1 MVAAKRRALCCVAVA
16 ASSASPAAA
25 ASSQFHVTRRDARQ
39 AEQEYY
45 RRISA
50 AGGDNEEPIGRDN
63 SRPRRRAQISHKKEN
78 KYENSAALLLHHK
91 GNDEEEDGKGSM
103 TFVSTGGNTASAT
116 TEASSSGTSTIKNL
130 KNLRATDL
138 RSFQDLR
145 LGGASFIP
153 EEEDRYRY
161 MASLQMEGI
170 NPAGTH
176 YDYHICGGILV
187 APDFIL
193 TSAHCAYYSPPN
205 SNEKY
210 PAFNGIE
217 VGKTDLSYEGLDYD
231 AYSLETY
238 KLYYENLIPEKRYLH
253 SDYNEETYEHD
264 IMLVK
269 TYGKSRYPVIRINS
283 HDDAPKRNEDITVLG
298 WGAEHDDSVPRYSN
312 LLKEADLK
320 AMTNDQ
326 CKASAVDV
334 TNPET
339 GRTELMSLRG
349 HISDDM
355 MCAKATNRYICHGD
369 AGGPVIRRAD
379 TGRMMDTIC
388 ADSTAPPEQYDCP
401 NMVSMSSSASTQ
413 TVTLKMKLDMMSVE
427 TGFVIRFRDT
437 AEVVAQRIPGYY
449 KEDHNLVM
457 EEEMELPLIN
467 SFGDGNCCDMGGG
480 NSYLY
485 KGTDTSIYTGELLA
499 EINGN
504 FEFNS
509 SADFCTDG
517 QVSSNPPTSTPPPT
531 PSPITPIPTDAP
543 AGSQDT
549 AVGNIGW
556 SGPVSSPEFAYCTDF
571 CVSNANALRCGQH
584 TCIPASASE
593 PIQIGEVSDEHYLTV
608 QFEFDDHPEEHE
620 VKVFVDFGVYHQEGF
635 ANQKLNILVD
645 VNGPDAGEAE
655 YAFTVYDKESNG
667 LCCTAGEGLYKVW
680 FGDEVDGQLLF
691 GDDAYEF
698 SSSYVFTLFEEPSLA
713 STPLPTTSSPTPEP
727 SPGPTTNK
735 PTLSPIRGPTNI
747 PTTSPTDSP
756 THIWEIQ
763 RTETSDAIGMRWSA
777 LANTPPGEFND
788 VGGNQQQYA
797 FNVDGAANSN
807 GATRNQHCTLDDL
820 PDIWKTTTSTMDQ
833 KESSRRSSKQKKG
846 SSSSRENA
854 SDNERDG
861 ADITDK
867 YASEILESQGRLD
880 KYTAENDHLLDEVSN
895 LRLQIREM
903 KNDRSE
909 LVRAHHE
916 SMSLLAQVSEEK
928 LVEFKS
934 KSELEALESKS
945 AQEEALRTVL
955 EMMEKDCEDRV
966 AELDAELARVE
977 TDRERAIRLQLEAA
991 AKAAEES
998 ARKQEA
1004 AEAIAEI
1011 DESAESSTTPLVES
1025 KRPPVV
1031 SRRGIKTYQESPFL
1045 DDPFNDMT
1053 YGRRIALKLQNY
1065 SWYQPRGTHW
1075 DFNGLGLQSAWA
1087 HFEHSVLPRY
1097 ISKALASRKNASVG
1111 LDDDDD
1117 WLYSPGQNKGS
1128 QERKGDLQRAEPGES
1143 ESPTKLYSTLSTPL
1157 SQMGD
1162 FGLGVGLYFSSLRA
1176 IALISLVAGLINLP
1190 NILYF
1195 ASDVYSANQP
1205 DVNFLLKGSALCTEQ
1220 VWVPCP
1226 TCPIDKYEN
1235 SRDRI
1240 AGTTTVTPDGELQTL
1255 MFAMKNTCDGA
1266 TMNVGIVNLATLGF
1280 IVLATIAL
1288 SAYQKRKVDATEPEE
1303 WKKFF
1308 ESRFGVHTTCCTVT
1322 IDNDL
1327 LVKALAERREVL
1339 HQIEEKIKE
1348 GAAANTLSLSE
1359 YAAKVEHRRGL
1370 IGYIKSGTAKLPS
1383 YKVFCTFETESMQR
1397 DIISEMKVGP
1407 MTAHMNSV
1415 HAINPNLLF
1424 RGEIVL
1430 DVREA
1435 EEPSTI
1441 RWMDLDVSWSN
1452 KMKQLSV
1459 TTLISLAFVVAV
1471 AVIVA
1476 LVRLH
1481 GAAYAALAISIA
1493 NSLFP
1498 IVAKILTNVEAH
1510 ASETGKQCSLF
1521 VKIAIFRWVV
1531 TAIVITIITPFTST
1545 LTRGPDHL
1553 LQSIWLIFF
1562 TDLVTSNVLQISD
1575 PVGNFKRHFLAPRAK
1590 SQERMNLLMSGTEYT
1605 IAERFTNMTKQLFL
1619 TFYYCAIYPS
1629 IFFICAVTLFINFYV
1644 DKFSIM
1650 RMWKPAPMVG
1660 ASIAKF
1666 SRVYFM
1672 TTSVAALAIV
1682 SSYWLSGFPYDNLC
1696 ADNISHSAY
1705 YGNWQVTDGNGQTSS
1720 AVLSQT
1726 SARIT
1731 SATNT
1736 LFPVSPDAQPSGSK
1750 WMTSSQEQ
1758 LVGIYGIVSAVVLG
1772 LVCAVFAYRILD
1784 FKSEQFTYPL
1794 LAVNV
1799 DYVGESIFDW
1809 SDPARS
1815 HSYYDLT
1822 RDVEQLLKGDE
1833 NEETCY
1839 RAFGQIRHWPPN
1851 GPDAVEVG
1859 EKPRRRSSLRRS
1871 KESAYKRNVSW
1882 SSKVTCKT
1890 YSKDVPMTH
1899 ESFNAN
1905 ASTNQGMNFDGHAA
1919 PIFDPHTQNEA
1930 RGFGKQNEGEAPPQV
1945 SPPQHFDQ
1953 YHNTGVDQANQQTDP
1968 FYGESQNHENSLQTG
1983 GSSST
1988 SSAYADNSS
1997 EGSDSGDSEE
2007 DYGGSFS
2014 EESQTT
2020 AGTSASEGSRHI
2032 T

>member
-1 MVAAKRRALCCVAVA
+1 
-16 ASSASPAAA
+16 
-25 ASSQFHVTRRDARQ
+25 
-39 AEQEYY
+39 
-45 RRISA
+45 
-50 AGGDNEEPIGRDN
+50 
-63 SRPRRRAQISHKKEN
+63 
-78 KYENSAALLLHHK
+78 
-91 GNDEEEDGKGSM
+91 
-103 TFVSTGGNTASAT
+103 
-116 TEASSSGTSTIKNL
+116 
-130 KNLRATDL
+130 
-138 RSFQDLR
+138 
-145 LGGASFIP
+145 
-153 EEEDRYRY
+153 
-161 MASLQMEGI
+161 
-170 NPAGTH
+170 
-176 YDYHICGGILV
+176 
-187 APDFIL
+187 
-193 TSAHCAYYSPPN
+193 
-205 SNEKY
+205 
-210 PAFNGIE
+210 
-217 VGKTDLSYEGLDYD
+217 
-231 AYSLETY
+231 
-238 KLYYENLIPEKRYLH
+238 
-253 SDYNEETYEHD
+253 
-264 IMLVK
+264 
-269 TYGKSRYPVIRINS
+269 
-283 HDDAPKRNEDITVLG
+283 
-298 WGAEHDDSVPRYSN
+298 
-312 LLKEADLK
+312 
-320 AMTNDQ
+320 
-326 CKASAVDV
+326 
-334 TNPET
+334 
-339 GRTELMSLRG
+339 
-349 HISDDM
+349 
-355 MCAKATNRYICHGD
+355 
-369 AGGPVIRRAD
+369 
-379 TGRMMDTIC
+379 
-388 ADSTAPPEQYDCP
+388 
-401 NMVSMSSSASTQ
+401 
-413 TVTLKMKLDMMSVE
+413 
-427 TGFVIRFRDT
+427 
-437 AEVVAQRIPGYY
+437 
-449 KEDHNLVM
+449 
-457 EEEMELPLIN
+457 
-467 SFGDGNCCDMGGG
+467 
-480 NSYLY
+480 
-485 KGTDTSIYTGELLA
+485 
-499 EINGN
+499 
-504 FEFNS
+504 
-509 SADFCTDG
+509 
-517 QVSSNPPTSTPPPT
+517 
-531 PSPITPIPTDAP
+531 
-543 AGSQDT
+543 
-549 AVGNIGW
+549 
-556 SGPVSSPEFAYCTDF
+556 
-571 CVSNANALRCGQH
+571 
-584 TCIPASASE
+584 
-593 PIQIGEVSDEHYLTV
+593 
-608 QFEFDDHPEEHE
+608 
-620 VKVFVDFGVYHQEGF
+620 
-635 ANQKLNILVD
+635 
-645 VNGPDAGEAE
+645 
-655 YAFTVYDKESNG
+655 
-667 LCCTAGEGLYKVW
+667 
-680 FGDEVDGQLLF
+680 
-691 GDDAYEF
+691 
-698 SSSYVFTLFEEPSLA
+698 
-713 STPLPTTSSPTPEP
+713 
-727 SPGPTTNK
+727 
-735 PTLSPIRGPTNI
+735 
-747 PTTSPTDSP
+747 
-756 THIWEIQ
+756 
-763 RTETSDAIGMRWSA
+763 
-777 LANTPPGEFND
+777 
-788 VGGNQQQYA
+788 
-797 FNVDGAANSN
+797 
-807 GATRNQHCTLDDL
+807 
-820 PDIWKTTTSTMDQ
+820 MDQ

-998 ARKQEA
+998 ARKQEVEEAARLALQKLVQERQEKSQEIGHLTEREEQLKNELERTKKLAEMEKNAAIQA

-1011 DESAESSTTPLVES
+1011 EESAESSTTPLVES

-1111 LDDDDD
+1111 LDDDDGDD

-1128 QERKGDLQRAEPGES
+1128 QERTGDLQRAEPGES

-1280 IVLATIAL
+1280 IMLATIAL
-1288 SAYQKRKVDATEPEE
+1288 SAYQKRKVVEFDEQEQTAQDYSIEISNPPKDATEPEE

-1370 IGYIKSGTAKLPS
+1370 IGYIKSRISPGIPELVDRLTVLNQKIQGLAQQN
-1383 YKVFCTFETESMQR
+1383 YRATKVFCTFETESMQR

-1452 KMKQLSV
+1452 KMKQLSA

-1650 RMWKPAPMVG
+1650 RTWKPAPMVG

-1696 ADNISHSAY
+1696 ADNTSHSAY

-1720 AVLSQT
+1720 AVVEPNQRSYHFCNQY
-1726 SARIT
+1726 IGPGQ
-1731 SATNT
+1731 NFK
-1736 LFPVSPDAQPSGSK
+1736 FPVSPDAQPSGSK

-1772 LVCAVFAYRILD
+1772 LVCAVFAYRIFRLFQKLFSASYKPAGSD
-1784 FKSEQFTYPL
+1784 QGMHFSEVGTISSYIPQVKSEQFTYPL

-1859 EKPRRRSSLRRS
+1859 EKPRRRSSLRRN

-1968 FYGESQNHENSLQTG
+1968 FYGESQNQYDGHDQPSENSLQTG

>member
-1 MVAAKRRALCCVAVA
+1 VE
-16 ASSASPAAA
+16 
-25 ASSQFHVTRRDARQ
+25 FD
-39 AEQEYY
+39 EQEQT
-45 RRISA
+45 
-50 AGGDNEEPIGRDN
+50 
-63 SRPRRRAQISHKKEN
+63 AQ
-78 KYENSAALLLHHK
+78 
-91 GNDEEEDGKGSM
+91 
-103 TFVSTGGNTASAT
+103 
-116 TEASSSGTSTIKNL
+116 
-130 KNLRATDL
+130 
-138 RSFQDLR
+138 
-145 LGGASFIP
+145 
-153 EEEDRYRY
+153 
-161 MASLQMEGI
+161 
-170 NPAGTH
+170 
-176 YDYHICGGILV
+176 DY
-187 APDFIL
+187 
-193 TSAHCAYYSPPN
+193 S
-205 SNEKY
+205 
-210 PAFNGIE
+210 IE
-217 VGKTDLSYEGLDYD
+217 
-231 AYSLETY
+231 
-238 KLYYENLIPEKRYLH
+238 I
-253 SDYNEETYEHD
+253 
-264 IMLVK
+264 
-269 TYGKSRYPVIRINS
+269 
-283 HDDAPKRNEDITVLG
+283 
-298 WGAEHDDSVPRYSN
+298 
-312 LLKEADLK
+312 
-320 AMTNDQ
+320 
-326 CKASAVDV
+326 
-334 TNPET
+334 
-339 GRTELMSLRG
+339 
-349 HISDDM
+349 
-355 MCAKATNRYICHGD
+355 
-369 AGGPVIRRAD
+369 
-379 TGRMMDTIC
+379 
-388 ADSTAPPEQYDCP
+388 
-401 NMVSMSSSASTQ
+401 
-413 TVTLKMKLDMMSVE
+413 
-427 TGFVIRFRDT
+427 
-437 AEVVAQRIPGYY
+437 
-449 KEDHNLVM
+449 
-457 EEEMELPLIN
+457 
-467 SFGDGNCCDMGGG
+467 
-480 NSYLY
+480 
-485 KGTDTSIYTGELLA
+485 
-499 EINGN
+499 
-504 FEFNS
+504 
-509 SADFCTDG
+509 
-517 QVSSNPPTSTPPPT
+517 SNPP
-531 PSPITPIPTDAP
+531 
-543 AGSQDT
+543 
-549 AVGNIGW
+549 
-556 SGPVSSPEFAYCTDF
+556 
-571 CVSNANALRCGQH
+571 
-584 TCIPASASE
+584 
-593 PIQIGEVSDEHYLTV
+593 
-608 QFEFDDHPEEHE
+608 
-620 VKVFVDFGVYHQEGF
+620 K
-635 ANQKLNILVD
+635 
-645 VNGPDAGEAE
+645 
-655 YAFTVYDKESNG
+655 
-667 LCCTAGEGLYKVW
+667 
-680 FGDEVDGQLLF
+680 
-691 GDDAYEF
+691 
-698 SSSYVFTLFEEPSLA
+698 
-713 STPLPTTSSPTPEP
+713 
-727 SPGPTTNK
+727 
-735 PTLSPIRGPTNI
+735 
-747 PTTSPTDSP
+747 
-756 THIWEIQ
+756 
-763 RTETSDAIGMRWSA
+763 
-777 LANTPPGEFND
+777 
-788 VGGNQQQYA
+788 
-797 FNVDGAANSN
+797 
-807 GATRNQHCTLDDL
+807 
-820 PDIWKTTTSTMDQ
+820 
-833 KESSRRSSKQKKG
+833 
-846 SSSSRENA
+846 
-854 SDNERDG
+854 
-861 ADITDK
+861 
-867 YASEILESQGRLD
+867 
-880 KYTAENDHLLDEVSN
+880 
-895 LRLQIREM
+895 
-903 KNDRSE
+903 
-909 LVRAHHE
+909 
-916 SMSLLAQVSEEK
+916 
-928 LVEFKS
+928 
-934 KSELEALESKS
+934 
-945 AQEEALRTVL
+945 
-955 EMMEKDCEDRV
+955 
-966 AELDAELARVE
+966 
-977 TDRERAIRLQLEAA
+977 
-991 AKAAEES
+991 
-998 ARKQEA
+998 
-1004 AEAIAEI
+1004 
-1011 DESAESSTTPLVES
+1011 
-1025 KRPPVV
+1025 
-1031 SRRGIKTYQESPFL
+1031 
-1045 DDPFNDMT
+1045 
-1053 YGRRIALKLQNY
+1053 
-1065 SWYQPRGTHW
+1065 
-1075 DFNGLGLQSAWA
+1075 
-1087 HFEHSVLPRY
+1087 
-1097 ISKALASRKNASVG
+1097 
-1111 LDDDDD
+1111 
-1117 WLYSPGQNKGS
+1117 
-1128 QERKGDLQRAEPGES
+1128 
-1143 ESPTKLYSTLSTPL
+1143 
-1157 SQMGD
+1157 
-1162 FGLGVGLYFSSLRA
+1162 
-1176 IALISLVAGLINLP
+1176 
-1190 NILYF
+1190 
-1195 ASDVYSANQP
+1195 
-1205 DVNFLLKGSALCTEQ
+1205 
-1220 VWVPCP
+1220 
-1226 TCPIDKYEN
+1226 
-1235 SRDRI
+1235 
-1240 AGTTTVTPDGELQTL
+1240 
-1255 MFAMKNTCDGA
+1255 
-1266 TMNVGIVNLATLGF
+1266 
-1280 IVLATIAL
+1280 
-1288 SAYQKRKVDATEPEE
+1288 DATEPEE

-1327 LVKALAERREVL
+1327 LVKALAKRREVL

-1370 IGYIKSGTAKLPS
+1370 IGYIKSRISPGIPELVDRLTVLNQKIQGLAQQN
-1383 YKVFCTFETESMQR
+1383 YRATKVFCTFETESMQR

-1481 GAAYAALAISIA
+1481 GAAYAALAISFA

-1498 IVAKILTNVEAH
+1498 IVAKILTNVEWH

-1650 RMWKPAPMVG
+1650 RTWKPAPMVG

-1696 ADNISHSAY
+1696 ADNTSHSAY

-1720 AVLSQT
+1720 AVVEPNQRSYHFCNQY
-1726 SARIT
+1726 IGPGQ
-1731 SATNT
+1731 NFK
-1736 LFPVSPDAQPSGSK
+1736 FPVSPDAQPSGSK

-1772 LVCAVFAYRILD
+1772 LVCAVFAYRIFRLFQKLFSASYKPAGSD
-1784 FKSEQFTYPL
+1784 QGMHFSEVGTISSYIPQVKSEQFTYPL

-1859 EKPRRRSSLRRS
+1859 EKPRRRSSLRRN

-1968 FYGESQNHENSLQTG
+1968 FYGESQNQYDGHDQPSENSLQTG

>member
-1 MVAAKRRALCCVAVA
+1 
-16 ASSASPAAA
+16 
-25 ASSQFHVTRRDARQ
+25 
-39 AEQEYY
+39 
-45 RRISA
+45 
-50 AGGDNEEPIGRDN
+50 
-63 SRPRRRAQISHKKEN
+63 
-78 KYENSAALLLHHK
+78 
-91 GNDEEEDGKGSM
+91 
-103 TFVSTGGNTASAT
+103 
-116 TEASSSGTSTIKNL
+116 
-130 KNLRATDL
+130 
-138 RSFQDLR
+138 
-145 LGGASFIP
+145 
-153 EEEDRYRY
+153 
-161 MASLQMEGI
+161 
-170 NPAGTH
+170 
-176 YDYHICGGILV
+176 
-187 APDFIL
+187 
-193 TSAHCAYYSPPN
+193 
-205 SNEKY
+205 
-210 PAFNGIE
+210 
-217 VGKTDLSYEGLDYD
+217 
-231 AYSLETY
+231 
-238 KLYYENLIPEKRYLH
+238 
-253 SDYNEETYEHD
+253 
-264 IMLVK
+264 
-269 TYGKSRYPVIRINS
+269 
-283 HDDAPKRNEDITVLG
+283 
-298 WGAEHDDSVPRYSN
+298 
-312 LLKEADLK
+312 
-320 AMTNDQ
+320 
-326 CKASAVDV
+326 
-334 TNPET
+334 
-339 GRTELMSLRG
+339 
-349 HISDDM
+349 
-355 MCAKATNRYICHGD
+355 
-369 AGGPVIRRAD
+369 
-379 TGRMMDTIC
+379 
-388 ADSTAPPEQYDCP
+388 
-401 NMVSMSSSASTQ
+401 
-413 TVTLKMKLDMMSVE
+413 
-427 TGFVIRFRDT
+427 
-437 AEVVAQRIPGYY
+437 
-449 KEDHNLVM
+449 
-457 EEEMELPLIN
+457 
-467 SFGDGNCCDMGGG
+467 
-480 NSYLY
+480 
-485 KGTDTSIYTGELLA
+485 
-499 EINGN
+499 
-504 FEFNS
+504 
-509 SADFCTDG
+509 
-517 QVSSNPPTSTPPPT
+517 
-531 PSPITPIPTDAP
+531 
-543 AGSQDT
+543 
-549 AVGNIGW
+549 
-556 SGPVSSPEFAYCTDF
+556 
-571 CVSNANALRCGQH
+571 
-584 TCIPASASE
+584 
-593 PIQIGEVSDEHYLTV
+593 
-608 QFEFDDHPEEHE
+608 
-620 VKVFVDFGVYHQEGF
+620 
-635 ANQKLNILVD
+635 
-645 VNGPDAGEAE
+645 
-655 YAFTVYDKESNG
+655 
-667 LCCTAGEGLYKVW
+667 
-680 FGDEVDGQLLF
+680 
-691 GDDAYEF
+691 
-698 SSSYVFTLFEEPSLA
+698 
-713 STPLPTTSSPTPEP
+713 
-727 SPGPTTNK
+727 
-735 PTLSPIRGPTNI
+735 
-747 PTTSPTDSP
+747 
-756 THIWEIQ
+756 
-763 RTETSDAIGMRWSA
+763 
-777 LANTPPGEFND
+777 
-788 VGGNQQQYA
+788 
-797 FNVDGAANSN
+797 
-807 GATRNQHCTLDDL
+807 
-820 PDIWKTTTSTMDQ
+820 MDQ

-998 ARKQEA
+998 ARKQEVEEAARLALQKLVQERQEKSQEIGHLTEREEQLKNELERTKKLAEMEKNAAVQA

-1011 DESAESSTTPLVES
+1011 EESAESSTTPLVES

-1111 LDDDDD
+1111 LDDDDDDD

-1288 SAYQKRKVDATEPEE
+1288 SAYQKRKVVEFDEQEQTAQDYSIEISNPPKDATEPEE

-1370 IGYIKSGTAKLPS
+1370 IGYIKSRISPGIPELVDRLTVLNQKIQGLAQQN
-1383 YKVFCTFETESMQR
+1383 YRATKVFCTFETESMQR

-1481 GAAYAALAISIA
+1481 GAAYAALAISFA

-1498 IVAKILTNVEAH
+1498 IVAKILTNVEWH

-1696 ADNISHSAY
+1696 ADNTSHSAY

-1720 AVLSQT
+1720 AVVEPNQRSYHFCNQY
-1726 SARIT
+1726 IGPGQ
-1731 SATNT
+1731 NFK
-1736 LFPVSPDAQPSGSK
+1736 FPVSPDAQPSGSK

-1772 LVCAVFAYRILD
+1772 LVCAVFAYRIFRLFQKLFSASYMPAGSD
-1784 FKSEQFTYPL
+1784 QGMHFSEVGTISSYIPQVKSEQFTYPL

-1859 EKPRRRSSLRRS
+1859 EKPRRRSSLRRN

-1968 FYGESQNHENSLQTG
+1968 FYGESQNQYDGHDQPSENSLQTG

-1988 SSAYADNSS
+1988 SSVYADNSS